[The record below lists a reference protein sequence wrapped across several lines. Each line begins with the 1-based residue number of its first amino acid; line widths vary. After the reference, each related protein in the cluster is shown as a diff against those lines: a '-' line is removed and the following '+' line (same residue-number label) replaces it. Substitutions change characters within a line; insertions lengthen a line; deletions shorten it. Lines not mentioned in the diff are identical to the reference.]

1 MPRIRRRLAQALVA
15 LVAAAALV
23 PITAPAAS
31 AVTTCNNWSWII
43 SFGNSRYTSAELG
56 YGGDL
61 YGMLRARA
69 TDPGPWEEFQIC
81 GRWEGGTKV
90 NYIASN
96 ANLRYVS
103 AELGRTGG
111 DHGMLRAR
119 ATSVGNWEKFTIARW
134 GPNPAMYTIRSQA
147 NGRYVSAELGYG
159 GGRYAMLRARATSIG
174 NWEKFLIL
182 CGTPAQCWF

>member
-56 YGGDL
+56 
-61 YGMLRARA
+61 
-69 TDPGPWEEFQIC
+69 
-81 GRWEGGTKV
+81 
-90 NYIASN
+90 S
-96 ANLRYVS
+96 
-103 AELGRTGG
+103 GG